1 MRNLVWQV
9 PALLRAKADAEATP
23 SVIGPQLT
31 GAGSEFLV
39 NKLEKVRLEAGATER
54 DAHVD
59 PRKRYQGRCPDQGTG
74 NDH

>member
-1 MRNLVWQV
+1 M
-9 PALLRAKADAEATP
+9 LRAKADAEATP
-23 SVIGPQLT
+23 SVIGPELT

-39 NKLEKVRLEAGATER
+39 NKLEKIRLEAGAT